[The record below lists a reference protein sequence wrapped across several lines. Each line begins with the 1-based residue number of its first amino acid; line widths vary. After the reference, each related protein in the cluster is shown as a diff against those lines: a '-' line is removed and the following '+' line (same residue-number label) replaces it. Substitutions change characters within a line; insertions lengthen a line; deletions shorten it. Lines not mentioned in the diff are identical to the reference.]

1 RIAVIDYSTL
11 GLINEF
17 TTVNKPL
24 SMLLDGKTLYVLGA
38 QNNVIQKL
46 NTDNDSPTGNIAI
59 GTDGFS
65 SGFHRIDNTNLAVIT
80 DLKSNKY
87 TIFDLSKGRVLK
99 TYALNVPI
107 KDVIITNKV
116 NLFN

>member
-1 RIAVIDYSTL
+1 MTL
-11 GLINEF
+11 SLQPCASLF
-17 TTVNKPL
+17 
-24 SMLLDGKTLYVLGA
+24 
-38 QNNVIQKL
+38 IQKL
-46 NTDNDSPTGNIAI
+46 NTDNDTPTGNIAV

-116 NLFN
+116 NLFD